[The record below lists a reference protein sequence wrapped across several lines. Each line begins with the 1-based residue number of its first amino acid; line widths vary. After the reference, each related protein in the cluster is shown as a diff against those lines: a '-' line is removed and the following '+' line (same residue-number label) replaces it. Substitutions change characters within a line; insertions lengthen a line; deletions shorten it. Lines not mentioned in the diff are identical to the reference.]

1 MKLNKISDRI
11 YRLPNEKEK
20 RKKSYVL
27 DYLKERLK
35 NKQNLRFV

>member
-20 RKKSYVL
+20 SYVL

-35 NKQNLRFV
+35 NKQKLRFV